1 MIKESEHIDNLIA
14 RYLTGEASED
24 ERNRLEK
31 WMNESE
37 ENEKY
42 FSDTRFVHD
51 KAVASHK
58 IIRVD
63 VNKAWNS
70 VQGQMHPKTISK
82 PAKRIP
88 LITFWMR
95 IAAVFVLT
103 IGISFWLYRNY
114 HTKSLQP
121 LLIESRNNT
130 LAYKLT
136 DSSRV
141 FMNRHSEITYTADY
155 GKKRRIVNL
164 TGEAYFQVAHN
175 KKKPFIVET
184 EGTFVKDIGTSFNI
198 KAYAVDSIVE
208 VFVESGEVSF
218 YTENNPGIL
227 LRKGEKGI
235 YNKVTE
241 TFRKFNSAEPN
252 ILSYKS
258 KVLIFRN
265 TNLSE
270 VLETLN
276 SIYQTKITANNQE
289 LMNCRI
295 TVTFDNEDINTIVSI
310 ISETLHLQMVKTND
324 GYELE
329 GDSCNNH

>member
-1 MIKESEHIDNLIA
+1 MTKENEHIDHLIA
-14 RYLTGEASED
+14 RYLTGEATDAEKHQ
-24 ERNRLEK
+24 LEK

-63 VNKAWNS
+63 VNKAWSS
-70 VQGQMHPKTISK
+70 VQGQMHPKTIPM

-88 LITFWMR
+88 FVTFWMR
-95 IAAVFVLT
+95 IAAVLVLT
-103 IGISFWLYRNY
+103 FGISFWLYRNY
-114 HTKSLQP
+114 HSKSLQP
-121 LLIESRNNT
+121 LLVESQNNT

-175 KKKPFIVET
+175 EKKPFIVET

-208 VFVESGEVSF
+208 VFVENGEVSF

-227 LRKGEKGI
+227 LQKGEKGI
-235 YNKVTE
+235 YNKE
-241 TFRKFNSAEPN
+241 TRIFRKFNSAEPN

-258 KVLIFRN
+258 KVLDFQ
-265 TNLSE
+265 E
-270 VLETLN
+270 
-276 SIYQTKITANNQE
+276 YQ
-289 LMNCRI
+289 L
-295 TVTFDNEDINTIVSI
+295 V
-310 ISETLHLQMVKTND
+310 
-324 GYELE
+324 
-329 GDSCNNH
+329 